1 MFCVFKEIKHK
12 IIVDDNNKLR
22 LETRNKKYIKLQDKI
37 NKEKKINNKSVKEIK
52 TELSKFNL
60 KICDFNNF
68 IEYCKKKNKIN
79 RLLFSHYQEEV
90 FRKLK
95 FNRYTNT
102 QKSKSKIIKN
112 FSNKFGKSKDCIII
126 LGDYDKG
133 DNNMK
138 EK

>member
-79 RLLFSHYQEEV
+79 RLLFSHYQ
-90 FRKLK
+90 
-95 FNRYTNT
+95 
-102 QKSKSKIIKN
+102 
-112 FSNKFGKSKDCIII
+112 
-126 LGDYDKG
+126 
-133 DNNMK
+133 
-138 EK
+138 